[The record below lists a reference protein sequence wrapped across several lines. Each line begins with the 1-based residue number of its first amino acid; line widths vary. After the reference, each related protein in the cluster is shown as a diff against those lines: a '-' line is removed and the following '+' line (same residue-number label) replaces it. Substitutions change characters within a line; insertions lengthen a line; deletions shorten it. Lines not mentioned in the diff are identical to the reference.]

1 MTVRGIEG
9 FDLGVFVFTVLVFTQ
24 EDSETAG
31 KFVVTIIANR
41 VLVQTVY
48 FPVYECR
55 ITPFVFEND
64 FGISREHF

>member
-1 MTVRGIEG
+1 M
-9 FDLGVFVFTVLVFTQ
+9 FVFTVLVFTQ
-24 EDSETAG
+24 EDSETPG

-41 VLVQTVY
+41 AVVQTVY

-64 FGISREHF
+64 FGIPRELF